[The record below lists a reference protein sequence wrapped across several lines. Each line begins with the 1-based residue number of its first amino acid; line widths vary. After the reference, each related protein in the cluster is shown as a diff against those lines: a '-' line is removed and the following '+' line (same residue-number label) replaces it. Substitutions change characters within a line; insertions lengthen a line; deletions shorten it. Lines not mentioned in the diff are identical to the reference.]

1 MTDIEQKALALVNEV
16 RAELGKPFFGP
27 ELCGE
32 TFTALCRS
40 IEQHEQF
47 KREVSDA
54 VDRSIDDCGHDGF
67 RKVYIHSHLARFILP
82 KPVDPLVEAC
92 TEAHG
97 HGYHDT
103 EAAFADQL
111 RAALAKRGGKIVWE
125 NKP

>member
-1 MTDIEQKALALVNEV
+1 MTEIEQKALALVNGV
-16 RAELGKPFFGP
+16 RLEDCCDPLSLGVIENNYGFI
-27 ELCGE
+27 
-32 TFTALCRS
+32 ALCRA

-47 KREVSDA
+47 KREVSDVA
-54 VDRSIDDCGHDGF
+54 EGILNCTNINKRYGAC
-67 RKVYIHSHLARFILP
+67 LTLNRFILP

-125 NKP
+125 NEP

>member
-1 MTDIEQKALALVNEV
+1 MTEIEKQAL
-16 RAELGKPFFGP
+16 ELLNGP
-27 ELCGE
+27 ESPYYYNEDDHPVTVL
-32 TFTALCRS
+32 ARA

-47 KREVSDA
+47 KREVSDFMA
-54 VDRSIDDCGHDGF
+54 EIYPWAEAGCSLSYMQRE
-67 RKVYIHSHLARFILP
+67 RIHHFILP

-125 NKP
+125 NEP

>member
-1 MTDIEQKALALVNEV
+1 MTEIEKQAM
-16 RAELGKPFFGP
+16 ELLNGP
-27 ELCGE
+27 ESPYYYNEDDHPVTVL
-32 TFTALCRS
+32 ARA

-125 NKP
+125 NEP

>member
-1 MTDIEQKALALVNEV
+1 MTDEA
-16 RAELGKPFFGP
+16 
-27 ELCGE
+27 
-32 TFTALCRS
+32 
-40 IEQHEQF
+40 F

-54 VDRSIDDCGHDGF
+54 VEAFFEASGF
-67 RKVYIHSHLARFILP
+67 DATKGLARFILP

-111 RAALAKRGGKIVWE
+111 RAALAKRGGRIVWE
-125 NKP
+125 NEP